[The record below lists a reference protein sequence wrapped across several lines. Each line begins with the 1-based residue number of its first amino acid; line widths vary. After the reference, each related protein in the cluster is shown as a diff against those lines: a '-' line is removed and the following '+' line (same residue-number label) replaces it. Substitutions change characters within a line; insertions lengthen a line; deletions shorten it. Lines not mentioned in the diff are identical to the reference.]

1 MLKNPVRYIKGVGEK
16 RAFVLSKL
24 GIQTA
29 QDLLYHFPRR
39 WEDRRHFKKIR
50 ELVDGEKAAI
60 LGRVLDAEST
70 VTRKGLVIVKAVI
83 DDVSGVAYLTWFNQ
97 PYMKKRF
104 KALRGKRIVAYGTV
118 KKDRFGVEIENPE
131 WEEVEEE
138 EGKESL
144 NLGRIVPIYPLTE
157 GISQLQMRKIIS
169 NALETLAPTIVD
181 IIPPWIR
188 EKRKLLPLSQALRE
202 IHFPTSAQSLAQAR
216 RRLVYE
222 EFFLLQLILALR
234 QKEYKEEKGRSLEFD
249 VFGELEKVLPFTLT
263 NAQRKVIEEVANDMK
278 KGHPMNRLIQGDVGS
293 GKTIVAVAAILI
305 AVRCGYQCALM
316 APTEILAEQ
325 HFIVLSNLL
334 FPLGVKVSLLV
345 GGMTQKEKQ
354 MTKRLIAEGE
364 TDLVI
369 GTHALLEED
378 VEFKNLGLVII
389 DEQHRFGVMQRATL
403 RQKGLNPEVLVMTAT
418 PIPRTLALTVYGDL
432 DISIIDELPPGRRP
446 VKTYWV
452 PKSKRKWA
460 YAFVREEIKK
470 GRQAYAVCPLIEES
484 EKLQAEAAEKLAS
497 DLARLLPDVRI
508 GLLHGQMRPKE
519 KEQIMREFRE
529 KKIDLL
535 VSTPVIEV
543 GIDVPNA
550 TVMVIEDADRFGLAQ
565 LHQLRGR
572 VGRGEE
578 QSYCILIATP
588 RSEEAKRRLQVMT
601 ETNDGF
607 RIAEEDLAIR
617 GPGEFF
623 GTRQHGLPDLKL
635 ANILKDVKILEEA
648 REDALE
654 LVAQD
659 PHLRKPEHRLL
670 AKEIKERF
678 GDAIEMLDIG

>member
-1 MLKNPVRYIKGVGEK
+1 MLESPVRFIKGVGEK
-16 RAFVLSKL
+16 RAYVLSKL
-24 GIQTA
+24 GIKSA
-29 QDLLYHFPRR
+29 RDLLYHFPRR
-39 WEDRRHFKKIR
+39 WEDRRHFKKIG
-50 ELVDGEKAAI
+50 ELMDGEKATI
-60 LGRVLDAEST
+60 LGKVIDAEST
-70 VTRKGLVIVKAVI
+70 ITRNGLVIVKAVI
-83 DDVSGVAYLTWFNQ
+83 DDISGVAYLTWFNQ
-97 PYMKKRF
+97 PYMKTRF
-104 KALRGKRIVAYGTV
+104 KSLKGKQIVAYGTV
-118 KKDRFGVEIENPE
+118 KRNKWGVEIENPE
-131 WEEVEEE
+131 WEEVDGED
-138 EGKESL
+138 SL
-144 NLGRIVPIYPLTE
+144 NMGRIVPIYPLTE

-169 NALETLAPTIVD
+169 SALDLLAPQLVD
-181 IIPPWIR
+181 IIPPSVR
-188 EKRKLLPLSQALRE
+188 EKRRLMPISQAIRE
-202 IHFPTSAQSLAQAR
+202 IHFPSSAKSLSEAR

-222 EFFLLQLILALR
+222 EFFLLQVILALR

-249 VFGELEKVLPFTLT
+249 VFGELEKILPFKLT
-263 NAQRKVIEEVANDMK
+263 DAQRRVIEEVARDMRE
-278 KGHPMNRLIQGDVGS
+278 GHPMNRLIQGDVGS
-293 GKTIVAVAAILI
+293 GKTIVALAAILI

-325 HFIVLSNLL
+325 HFIVLSNML
-334 FPLGVKVSLLV
+334 FPLGIKVTLLV
-345 GGMTQKEKQ
+345 GGLSQKEKKLAKQ
-354 MTKRLIAEGE
+354 LIAQGE
-364 TDLVI
+364 TDVAV

-378 VEFKNLGLVII
+378 VEFKKLGLVII
-389 DEQHRFGVMQRATL
+389 DEQHRFGVIQRATL

-432 DISIIDELPPGRRP
+432 DVSIIDELPPGRQP
-446 VKTYWV
+446 VRTYWV
-452 PKSKRKWA
+452 PKSRRKWA

-470 GRQAYAVCPLIEES
+470 GHQAYAVCPLIEES

-497 DLARLLPDVRI
+497 DLSRLLPDVRV

-519 KEQIMREFRE
+519 KEEIMKAFRE
-529 KKIDLL
+529 GKIDLL

-543 GIDVPNA
+543 GIDVANA

-572 VGRGEE
+572 VGRGEK

-588 RSEEAKRRLQVMT
+588 RSEEGKRRLQIMT

-648 REDALE
+648 REDAME
-654 LVAQD
+654 LVAND

-670 AKEIKERF
+670 AKEIRERF
-678 GDAIEMLDIG
+678 GEAIEMLDIG

>member
-16 RAFVLSKL
+16 RAYVLSKL

-50 ELVDGEKAAI
+50 ELVDGEKALI

-104 KALRGKRIVAYGTV
+104 KSLKGKKIVAYGTV
-118 KKDRFGVEIENPE
+118 KKNKWGVEIENPE
-131 WEEVEEE
+131 WEEVEDV
-138 EGKESL
+138 EGESL

-169 NALETLAPTIVD
+169 NALDSLALTLVD
-181 IIPPWIR
+181 ILPSWVR
-188 EKRKLLPLSQALRE
+188 EKRKLLPISTAIRE
-202 IHFPTSAQSLAQAR
+202 IHFPSSIQLLSEAR

-222 EFFLLQLILALR
+222 EFFLLQLVLALR
-234 QKEYKEEKGRSLEFD
+234 QKEYKEEKGRSLVFD
-249 VFGELEKVLPFTLT
+249 VFGELEKVLPFKLT

-293 GKTIVAVAAILI
+293 GKTVVAVAAILI

-325 HFIVLSNLL
+325 HFIVLNNLL
-334 FPLGVKVSLLV
+334 LPLGIRVTLLV

-354 MTKRLIAEGE
+354 LAKKLIAEGG
-364 TDLVI
+364 TDVVI

-432 DISIIDELPPGRRP
+432 DVSVIDELPPGRRP
-446 VKTYWV
+446 VKTFWV

-497 DLARLLPDVRI
+497 DLARLLPDVKI

-519 KEQIMREFRE
+519 KEEVMRAFRE
-529 KKIDLL
+529 KEIDLL

-543 GIDVPNA
+543 GIDVANA
-550 TVMVIEDADRFGLAQ
+550 TVIVIEDADRFGLAQ

-572 VGRGEE
+572 VGRGEA
-578 QSYCILIATP
+578 QSYYILIATP

-617 GPGEFF
+617 G
-623 GTRQHGLPDLKL
+623 
-635 ANILKDVKILEEA
+635 
-648 REDALE
+648 
-654 LVAQD
+654 
-659 PHLRKPEHRLL
+659 
-670 AKEIKERF
+670 
-678 GDAIEMLDIG
+678 

>member
-1 MLKNPVRYIKGVGEK
+1 MLESPVRYIKGVGEK

-24 GIQTA
+24 GIKSA
-29 QDLLYHFPRR
+29 RDLLYHFPRR
-39 WEDRRHFKKIR
+39 WEDRRHFKKIG
-50 ELVDGEKAAI
+50 ELIDGEKASI
-60 LGRVLDAEST
+60 LGRVVDAEST
-70 VTRKGLVIVKAVI
+70 VTRRGLVVVKAII

-97 PYMKKRF
+97 PYMKNRF
-104 KALRGKRIVAYGTV
+104 KSLKGRRIVAYGTV
-118 KKDRFGVEIENPE
+118 KKNRWGVEIENPE
-131 WEEVEEE
+131 WEEIGGED
-138 EGKESL
+138 SL

-169 NALETLAPTIVD
+169 NALEFLIPQLVE
-181 IIPPWIR
+181 IIPAFIR
-188 EKRKLLPLSQALRE
+188 EKRGLMAISDAMRE
-202 IHFPTSAQSLAQAR
+202 IHFPTSARSLSEAR
-216 RRLVYE
+216 RRLVYD
-222 EFFLLQLILALR
+222 EFFLLQVILALR

-249 VFGELEKVLPFTLT
+249 VFGELEKVLPFKLT
-263 NAQRKVIEEVANDMK
+263 EAQRRVIEEVAKDMRE
-278 KGHPMNRLIQGDVGS
+278 GHPMNRLIQGDVGS
-293 GKTIVAVAAILI
+293 GKTIIALAAILI

-325 HFIVLSNLL
+325 HFIVLTNML
-334 FPLGVKVSLLV
+334 FPLGIKVTLLV
-345 GGMTQKEKQ
+345 GGLNQKEK
-354 MTKRLIAEGE
+354 KLAKKLISEGQ
-364 TDLVI
+364 TDLVV

-389 DEQHRFGVMQRATL
+389 DEQHRFGVIQRATL

-432 DISIIDELPPGRRP
+432 DVSVIDEMPPGRQP
-446 VKTYWV
+446 VRTFWV
-452 PKSKRKWA
+452 PKSRRKWA
-460 YAFVREEIKK
+460 YSFVREEIKK
-470 GRQAYAVCPLIEES
+470 GHQAYAVCPLIEES

-497 DLARLLPDVRI
+497 DLSRLLPDVRV
-508 GLLHGQMRPKE
+508 GLLHGQMRPKD

-529 KKIDLL
+529 GKIDLL

-543 GIDVPNA
+543 GIDVANA
-550 TVMVIEDADRFGLAQ
+550 TVMVIEDAERFGLAQ

-572 VGRGEE
+572 VGRGEK
-578 QSYCILIATP
+578 QSFCILIATP
-588 RSEEAKRRLQVMT
+588 RSEEAKRRLQVMA

-623 GTRQHGLPDLKL
+623 GTRQHGLPDLRL

-648 REDALE
+648 REDAME
-654 LVAQD
+654 LIAND

-670 AKEIKERF
+670 AREIRERF
-678 GDAIEMLDIG
+678 GGAIEMLDIG

>member
-1 MLKNPVRYIKGVGEK
+1 MLENPVRFIKGVGEK
-16 RAFVLSKL
+16 RARILSKL
-24 GIQTA
+24 GIEKA
-29 QDLLYHFPRR
+29 GDLLFHFPRR
-39 WEDRRHFKKIR
+39 WEDRRHFKKIG
-50 ELVDGEKAAI
+50 ELVDGEKATI
-60 LGRVLDAEST
+60 LGKVVDAEST
-70 VTRKGLVIVKAVI
+70 ITPRGLVIVKAVI
-83 DDVSGVAYLTWFNQ
+83 DDISGVAYLTWFNQ

-104 KALRGKRIVAYGTV
+104 KALKGKKVVAYGTV
-118 KKDRFGVEIENPE
+118 KRNRWGVEIENPE
-131 WEEVEEE
+131 WEEVEEGE
-138 EGKESL
+138 NSL
-144 NLGRIVPIYPLTE
+144 HLGRIVPIYPLTE
-157 GISQLQMRKIIS
+157 GISQIQMRKIIY
-169 NALETLAPTIVD
+169 NALEQFAPCLEEV
-181 IIPPWIR
+181 IPSRIR
-188 EKRKLLPLSQALRE
+188 EKRGLMPIYQAIRE
-202 IHFPTSAQSLAQAR
+202 IHFPSSARSLSEAR

-222 EFFLLQLILALR
+222 EFFLLQVILALR

-249 VFGELEKVLPFTLT
+249 VFSELEKILPFKLT
-263 NAQRKVIEEVANDMK
+263 NAQRRVIEEVARDMRE
-278 KGHPMNRLIQGDVGS
+278 GHPMNRLIQGDVGS
-293 GKTIVAVAAILI
+293 GKTIVALAAILI

-334 FPLGVKVSLLV
+334 FPLGVKITLLV
-345 GGMTQKEKQ
+345 GGLSQKEKNLA
-354 MTKRLIAEGE
+354 KKLVAEGE

-389 DEQHRFGVMQRATL
+389 DEQHRFGVIQRAKL
-403 RQKGLNPEVLVMTAT
+403 RQKGINPEVLVMTAT

-432 DISIIDELPPGRRP
+432 DVSVIDELPPGRQP
-446 VKTYWV
+446 VKTFWV
-452 PKSKRKWA
+452 PKSRRKWA
-460 YAFVREEIKK
+460 YSFVREEIKK

-497 DLARLLPDVRI
+497 DLAHLLPDVKI

-519 KEQIMREFRE
+519 KEEVMNQFRE
-529 KKIDLL
+529 RKIDLL

-572 VGRGEE
+572 VGRGEY

-588 RSEEAKRRLQVMT
+588 RTEEAKRRLQVMV

-635 ANILKDVKILEEA
+635 ANIIKDVKILEEA
-648 REDALE
+648 REDGMQIIE
-654 LVAQD
+654 ID
-659 PHLRKPEHRLL
+659 PHLRLPEHRLL
-670 AKEIKERF
+670 AKKIKERF
-678 GDAIEMLDIG
+678 GDTIEMLDIG